1 MTTPAEDV
9 TTDLQTA
16 AIGLTKGTN
25 LFASPERPSGV
36 NVPIDCVFVFGG
48 GGAPPVRVMGQG
60 KELRAAIIHIRVRWS
75 SFGGGDTKARQIQ
88 NRLQAGAISPYLDIA
103 SIEPEPSAIGQDD
116 DGKHLWVLSF
126 VLTYSETKA

>member
-9 TTDLQTA
+9 ATDLQTA

-25 LFASPERPSGV
+25 LFASTERPAGA

-48 GGAPPVRVMGQG
+48 GGAPPERAMGQA
-60 KELRAAIIHIRVRWS
+60 EEIRTAVVHVRVRWS

-88 NRLQAGAISPYLDIA
+88 NRLQAGSINPYLDVS
-103 SIEPEPSAIGQDD
+103 SIEPEPSAIGQDE
-116 DGKHLWVLSF
+116 DGRHLWVLSF
-126 VLTYSETKA
+126 MLTYLESKA